1 MYVIINIAVHCRF
14 GKRSVTEDCNLRKE
28 KKKRLR
34 RISERQA
41 NRRERKEDFFAEG
54 RFSAARA
61 GFGFV
66 DVEEGVS
73 IFIPEKFT
81 NDAIDGDLVKVQ
93 ILPPR
98 REYESKENGP
108 VGRVVEIIE
117 RSKSEFVGEILAGFR
132 VKALDPKLPD
142 FIRVYG
148 SKHGAEVGDWVK
160 LCLDSVEDGFCYCR
174 ISKVIGKAGIIAADL
189 DAVCEE
195 YDIPRAYT
203 EEENDAA
210 FALEEREIERID
222 RRYIQSYAIDPVD
235 AKDQDDAV
243 SVAADGDKVILG
255 VHISDVAAYIAPKS
269 RFDSAALKRTFSCYL
284 PGRTLPMLPAKLTAK
299 LSVGSDKDALVH
311 SVFLEVDRKTGEITD
326 YHREHSLMNGAL
338 RVNYD
343 EVQEFLESGRHPE
356 NWSGKQRDD
365 IALLLD
371 ITEKMRSF
379 RAQSEKFIDLPLPE
393 SRVVCNEK
401 ENLIVG
407 IEKRMQRKSEQ
418 LVEECMLAANSAVG
432 RELVEKGIAGLYRIH
447 AAPAPEKISEFSDM
461 MEMNFG
467 VVPGD
472 ISERENCIKFIAGL
486 PDDPR
491 RPLILNL
498 LLRSM
503 ARAEYSAK
511 ALEHFALG
519 KVKYCHF
526 TSPIRRY
533 TDLAVHQQLW
543 NYDNKY
549 RLRSSA
555 VFEELSRYCTE
566 QEENC
571 DAAFYAAS
579 DRMKLRYLDMLLEA
593 GDDTVYEGVIS
604 RVSGSG
610 LQVDVGEIGVY
621 GFVPM
626 EVINRHPENAR
637 KSRRGEYRIG
647 DYIYLRLARVDF
659 IRNSCVFVPAGKVL

>member
-1 MYVIINIAVHCRF
+1 MARAAVRRKNI
-14 GKRSVTEDCNLRKE
+14 LRKD

-41 NRRERKEDFFAEG
+41 SRKNRKDELFAEG

-66 DVEEGVS
+66 DLEDGNSVFV
-73 IFIPEKFT
+73 PEKFT
-81 NDAIDGDLVKVQ
+81 NDAIDGDLVRVQ

-98 REYESKENGP
+98 REFEGRDNGP
-108 VGRVVEIIE
+108 AGRVVEIIE
-117 RSKSEFVGEILAGFR
+117 RKRAEFVGEILPGFR
-132 VKALDPKLPD
+132 IKALDPKLPD
-142 FIRVYG
+142 FIRVFG
-148 SKHGAEVGDWVK
+148 SKHGAETGDWVK
-160 LCLDSVEDGFCYCR
+160 LRLDSVEEGVCYCQ

-195 YDIPRAYT
+195 FDIPRPYT
-203 EEENDAA
+203 AEENDAA
-210 FALEEREIERID
+210 LELEEREIERID
-222 RRYIQSYAIDPVD
+222 RRNINSYAIDPAD

-243 SVAADGDKVILG
+243 SIHEAQDKVILG
-255 VHISDVAAYIAPKS
+255 VHISDVAAYIAPRS
-269 RFDSAALKRTFSCYL
+269 RFDAAAQKRAFSCYL

-299 LSVGSDKDALVH
+299 LSVGGGDEVLTH
-311 SVFLEVDRKTGEITD
+311 SVYLEIDRATGEVTG
-326 YHREHSLMNGAL
+326 YHREHSVMRGAARL
-338 RVNYD
+338 TYD

-356 NWSGKQRDD
+356 SWSDQQAAD
-365 IALLLD
+365 IALLLEMTAK
-371 ITEKMRSF
+371 IRSF
-379 RAQSEKFIDLPLPE
+379 RALSEKFIDLPLPE
-393 SRVVCNEK
+393 SRVVCNER
-401 ENLIVG
+401 ENLITG
-407 IEKRMQRKSEQ
+407 IEKRVQRKSEQ

-432 RELVEKGIAGLYRIH
+432 RELVEKGIAGLYRVH
-447 AAPAPEKISEFSDM
+447 TSPAPEKITEFSDM

-467 VVPGD
+467 IVPGD
-472 ISERENCIKFIAGL
+472 ISVRENCIKFINSL

-519 KVKYCHF
+519 KTKYCHF

-543 NYDNKY
+543 NYDNKF
-549 RLRSSA
+549 RLRSGA
-555 VFEELSRYCTE
+555 AFEELGRYCTE

-571 DAAFYAAS
+571 DSAFYAAS
-579 DRMKLRYLDMLLEA
+579 DRMKLRYLEMLLEA
-593 GDDTVYEGVIS
+593 GDDTVYEAVIS
-604 RVSGSG
+604 RVSNSG
-610 LQVDVGEIGVY
+610 LQVDVGDIGVY

-637 KSRRGEYRIG
+637 RSRRGEYHIG
-647 DYIYLRLARVDF
+647 DYIYLRLARIDF
-659 IRNSCVFVPAGKVL
+659 VRNSCVFVPAGRVL

>member
-1 MYVIINIAVHCRF
+1 M
-14 GKRSVTEDCNLRKE
+14 RKE

-34 RISERQA
+34 RISERQSS
-41 NRRERKEDFFAEG
+41 RRERKEEFFVMG
-54 RFSAARA
+54 RFSSARA

-66 DVEEGVS
+66 DVDDSMSV
-73 IFIPEKFT
+73 FIPEKFIH
-81 NDAIDGDLVKVQ
+81 DAIDGDLVKVQ

-98 REYESKENGP
+98 REYEGKESGP
-108 VGRVVEIIE
+108 AGRVVEIIE
-117 RSKSEFVGEILAGFR
+117 RKRTEFVGEILPGFR

-142 FIRVYG
+142 FIRVFG
-148 SKHGAEVGDWVK
+148 SKHGAEVGDWVRLK
-160 LCLDSVEDGFCYCR
+160 LDSVEDGVCYCQ
-174 ISKVIGKAGIIAADL
+174 IAKVIGKAGVISADL

-195 YDIPRAYT
+195 YDLPKAYT
-203 EEENDAA
+203 DEENDAA
-210 FALEEREIERID
+210 YFLEPREIDRAD

-243 SVAADGDKVILG
+243 SIGINGDKVILG

-269 RFDSAALKRTFSCYL
+269 RFDAAALKRTFSCYL

-299 LSVGSDKDALVH
+299 LSVGNAGEALVH
-311 SVFLEVDRKTGEITD
+311 SVFLAIDRNTGEVTD
-326 YHREHSLMNGAL
+326 YHREHSLMNGAV
-338 RVNYD
+338 RINYD
-343 EVQEFLESGRHPE
+343 EVQDFLDSGRVPG
-356 NWSGKQRDD
+356 NWSPQQASD

-371 ITEKMRSF
+371 ITAKMRRF
-379 RAQSEKFIDLPLPE
+379 RAENEKFIDLPLPE
-393 SRVVCNEK
+393 SRVICNES
-401 ENLIVG
+401 ENVITG
-407 IEKRMQRKSEQ
+407 IEKRVQRQSEQ

-432 RELVEKGIAGLYRIH
+432 KELVENGIAGLYRIH
-447 AAPAPEKISEFSDM
+447 AAPAPDKIAEFSDM

-467 VVPGD
+467 IVPGD
-472 ISERENCIKFIAGL
+472 ISVRENCIKFINDL

-491 RPLILNL
+491 RPLILNM

-503 ARAEYSAK
+503 ARAEYSSK
-511 ALEHFALG
+511 VLEHFALG

-543 NYDNKY
+543 NYDNRY
-549 RLRSSA
+549 RLRSGA
-555 VFEELSRYCTE
+555 AFEDLSTYCTK

-604 RVSGSG
+604 RVSSSG
-610 LQVDVGEIGVY
+610 LQVDVGDIGIY
-621 GFVPM
+621 GFVPA

-647 DYIYLRLARVDF
+647 DYISLRLARIDF
-659 IRNSCVFVPAGKVL
+659 VRNSCVFVPAGKVV